1 MIITIRSNCKEIV
14 KKIKVIEKNILLS
27 NQHKKDQTKEKD
39 YAYYMSEEIFC
50 LLRSGQHKILNQR
63 ERYAY

>member
-14 KKIKVIEKNILLS
+14 KKIKVIEENILLS
-27 NQHKKDQTKEKD
+27 SQHKKDQTIEKD

-50 LLRSGQHKILNQR
+50 LLKSEQHKRSN
-63 ERYAY
+63 